1 MPYSHA
7 NAERAGRQKA
17 APDDRP
23 HYAAKK
29 AIGPKQLNEEEAKNT
44 ARRAFRNNSGL
55 TSSEIGKAIGRS
67 RRTAGSY
74 IADLRAAVQMDLH
87 LKIFRMHRLGI
98 PQARIAKR

>member
-67 RRTAGSY
+67 AG
-74 IADLRAAVQMDLH
+74 
-87 LKIFRMHRLGI
+87 
-98 PQARIAKR
+98 